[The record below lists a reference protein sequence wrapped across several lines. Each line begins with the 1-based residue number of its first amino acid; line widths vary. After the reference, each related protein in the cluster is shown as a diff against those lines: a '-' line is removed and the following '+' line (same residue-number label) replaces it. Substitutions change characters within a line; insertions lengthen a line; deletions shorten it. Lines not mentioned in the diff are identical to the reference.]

1 MPHHVRA
8 VFAALFCLFFAWF
21 TTWMYM
27 PAFMGVE
34 IFGGDP
40 MGHDGEEDEAVTRG
54 SPIEMYNDGVRA
66 NSLGMTLASVI
77 TLLLAPALPW
87 VARHSG

>member
-40 MGHDGEEDEAVTRG
+40 LGHDGEEDEVVTQG